1 MRKLIYYVA
10 VSVDGFIAGPDG
22 RTDSFLSEGDH
33 MAWLIEHY
41 PETIP
46 GHFRGLLGLA
56 ETPPREF
63 DTVVMGRA
71 THQIAVDEGLAS
83 GYPHLR
89 QYVVTHRPEGLPVVE
104 GLSASD
110 ADPLALVRELK
121 AEDSPLDIWLC
132 GGGALAGALVD
143 EIDEFR
149 LKVNPLILGAGI
161 PLVARDAGR
170 AGGVGAASGG
180 AGGGAASGGAGGGG
194 AGPLPLVQRM
204 RREFASG
211 VSYVEY
217 TRA

>member
-22 RTDSFLSEGDH
+22 RTDLFLSEGDH

-46 GHFRGLLGLA
+46 GHVRGLLGLA
-56 ETPPREF
+56 ETPSREF
-63 DTVVMGRA
+63 DTVLLGRS
-71 THQIAVDEGLAS
+71 THQIAVDEGLTS

-89 QYVVTHRPEGLPVVE
+89 QYVVTHRPEELPTE
-104 GLSASD
+104 DGLSASD
-110 ADPLALVRELK
+110 EDPIALVQRLK
-121 AEDSPLDIWLC
+121 AEESPLDIWLC

-149 LKVNPLILGAGI
+149 LKVNPLLLGAGI
-161 PLVARDAGR
+161 PLVALDAGR
-170 AGGVGAASGG
+170 AGGSDA
-180 AGGGAASGGAGGGG
+180 AGGGG
-194 AGPLPLVQRM
+194 AGGAADPLPLVQRM

>member
-10 VSVDGFIAGPDG
+10 VSVDGFIAGHDG
-22 RTDSFLSEGDH
+22 RTDLFLSEGDH

-46 GHFRGLLGLA
+46 GHVRGLLGLA
-56 ETPPREF
+56 ETPSREF
-63 DTVVMGRA
+63 DTVLLGRA

-89 QYVVTHRPEGLPVVE
+89 QYVVTHRPEELPAE
-104 GLSASD
+104 DGLSASD
-110 ADPLALVRELK
+110 EDPIALVQRLK
-121 AEDSPLDIWLC
+121 AEESPLDIWLC

-149 LKVNPLILGAGI
+149 LKVNPLLLGAGI
-161 PLVARDAGR
+161 PLVALDAGR
-170 AGGVGAASGG
+170 AGGSDA
-180 AGGGAASGGAGGGG
+180 AGGGG
-194 AGPLPLVQRM
+194 AGGAADPLPLVQRM

>member
-22 RTDSFLSEGDH
+22 RTDLFLSEGDH

-46 GHFRGLLGLA
+46 GHVRGLLGLA
-56 ETPPREF
+56 ETPSREF
-63 DTVVMGRA
+63 DTVLLGRA

-89 QYVVTHRPEGLPVVE
+89 QYVVTHRPEELPAE
-104 GLSASD
+104 DGLSASD
-110 ADPLALVRELK
+110 EDPIALVQRLK
-121 AEDSPLDIWLC
+121 AEESPLDIWLC

-149 LKVNPLILGAGI
+149 LKVNPLLLGAGI
-161 PLVARDAGR
+161 PLVALDAGR
-170 AGGVGAASGG
+170 AGGSDA
-180 AGGGAASGGAGGGG
+180 AGGGG
-194 AGPLPLVQRM
+194 AGGAADPLPLVQRM